1 MFQKSISYS
10 ALIVGLFGAQ
20 AAFADLTADRVWA
33 QTIDIIEEAGGSVTA
48 MATRD
53 GNRLDIS
60 NVRINF
66 TIPDADETMIVS
78 MDGWS
83 LLEKNGKVHVEHPDY
98 QEINVKLAGQDDAS
112 ARLSY
117 TVQDALGVYSEV
129 DDTLI
134 QSWDIANAQIK
145 LIELV
150 APDFDP
156 AEASVEFEIS
166 MSDATSNMMYMGNGH
181 QQSVYSLGEVEVNAV
196 ALAPDEDVD
205 MTLAFNMRGLSG
217 EGRQTVNFNGTPDE
231 ILAEFKS
238 GGVVRGSSSMKGIE
252 LKVDGKV
259 EGDVFDISFVSDAS
273 ASEVN
278 VDNGNASMNAA
289 VNDIAFSVF
298 IPAEIPLPL
307 SGGIEK
313 ISYDIGI
320 PLAAAPEVQQMHFG
334 MEYLGIGISDT
345 IWAMFDPTG
354 QLIRE
359 PVDMILD
366 LSAGVRLDRDLI
378 DPNLEQIIEEDPMQ
392 LGSIES
398 FSLNELLISALGAV
412 ATGSGDFTFDMNDLA
427 TFDGLPRP
435 EGEASLV
442 VSGLNTVFDQL
453 IEAGLLQPDQLMPIR
468 MGLGMGF
475 IATGEDE
482 LTSELE
488 VRSNGGVY
496 VNGQRMR

>member
-10 ALIVGLFGAQ
+10 VLIVGLFGAQ

-48 MATRD
+48 TATRD
-53 GNRLDIS
+53 GDRLNIS
-60 NVRINF
+60 NVRFKF
-66 TIPDADETMIVS
+66 TIPDTDETMLVS

-83 LLEKNGKVHVEHPDY
+83 LLEKKGKVHVHQPDY
-98 QEINVKLAGQDDAS
+98 QEINVKFAGQDDVS

-117 TVQDALGVYSEV
+117 TLQDAMGVYSEV

-145 LIELV
+145 LIELI

-156 AEASVEFEIS
+156 AEASVDFEMS
-166 MSDATSNMMYMGNGH
+166 MNNATSNMMYMGNGH
-181 QQSVYSLGEVEVNAV
+181 QQSVYSLGEVKINAT
-196 ALAPDEDVD
+196 ATAPEEDVD
-205 MTLAFNMRGLSG
+205 MNMAFTMRGLTG

-231 ILAEFKS
+231 ILAELKS
-238 GGVVRGSSSMKGIE
+238 GGGMRASSSMDGIE

-278 VDNGNASMNAA
+278 VDNGNASMNAT
-289 VNDIAFSVF
+289 VNDIAFNVF
-298 IPAEIPLPL
+298 VPTEIPLPL
-307 SGGIEK
+307 SGGIDK
-313 ISYDIGI
+313 IAYDFSV

-354 QLIRE
+354 QMNRE
-359 PVDMILD
+359 PIDLILD

-378 DPNLEQIIEEDPMQ
+378 DPDFEQLIEDDPMQ
-392 LGSIES
+392 FGSIET
-398 FSLNELLISALGAV
+398 FGLNELLISALGAV
-412 ATGSGDFTFDMNDLA
+412 AKGSGDFTFDMNDLE
-427 TFDGLPRP
+427 TFDGMPRP